1 MEECKLLPDGILPSD
16 KLLPYRR
23 QGRNPNVS
31 PISCRNDQGC
41 FQTIE
46 KQTEPLAV
54 ENSCLFTDNEPP
66 YGLAEPVHPVIVDYF
81 YHKEIRDSENTGKR
95 HKEK

>member
-1 MEECKLLPDGILPSD
+1 MPDGILPSD

-54 ENSCLFTDNEPP
+54 ENSCLFTDNEPL
-66 YGLAEPVHPVIVDYF
+66 YGRAEPVHPVIVDYF